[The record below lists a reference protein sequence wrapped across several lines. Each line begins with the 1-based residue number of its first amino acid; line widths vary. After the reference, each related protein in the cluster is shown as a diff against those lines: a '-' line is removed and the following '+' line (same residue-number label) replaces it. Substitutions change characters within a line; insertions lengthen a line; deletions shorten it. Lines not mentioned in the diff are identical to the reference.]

1 MQLILFIYGLSI
13 TYFFISLIKYKHNE
27 HLENKTIEAGK
38 TSIALALI
46 VKPIVFTA
54 IAIGLNNLLG
64 QQLGFWLVGMGH
76 LVIGFYYLS
85 NLYLYSKKQGSFLSE
100 QT

>member
-1 MQLILFIYGLSI
+1 MQFILFTYGLSI
-13 TYFFISLIKYKHNE
+13 AYLFISLMKYKHGE
-27 HLENKTIEAGK
+27 HLENKMIAAGK
-38 TSIALALI
+38 TPMALALI
-46 VKPIVFTA
+46 VKPIVFTC
-54 IAIGLNNLLG
+54 IAIGLNNFLG
-64 QQLGFWLVGMGH
+64 QQTGFWLVGIGH